1 MNNLEIRQAIKNKK
15 LTHYEIAHRLNI
27 SETTLCRK
35 LRYELPQEEKEKI
48 LKVINENKKE
58 D

>member
-1 MNNLEIRQAIKNKK
+1 MNNLEIRQAIEKSG
-15 LTHYEIAHRLNI
+15 LTYYEVAHRLSIHEN
-27 SETTLCRK
+27 TLGRK

-48 LKVINENKKE
+48 LKIIKENKKE